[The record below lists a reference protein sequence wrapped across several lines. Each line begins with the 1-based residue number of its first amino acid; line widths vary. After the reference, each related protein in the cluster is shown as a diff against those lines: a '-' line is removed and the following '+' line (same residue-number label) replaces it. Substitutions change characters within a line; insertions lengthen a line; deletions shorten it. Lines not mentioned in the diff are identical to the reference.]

1 MTERRTSLLAALA
14 LLAMAASW
22 GSTFFLIHDLLRRVP
37 AIDFL
42 ALRFSMGALFLLILA
57 PRAIGRL
64 STSARK
70 RAVVLGLLYGFGQIL
85 QTIGLASTP
94 ASVSGFITGMYVV
107 LTPVFAALILRSR
120 ISGLTWV
127 AVFLAIS
134 GIAVMT
140 LTGFSI
146 GYGQTLTLVASALY
160 ALHIVGLGAWS
171 VPSEAIGVTT
181 LQIITIAV
189 VCTAVAAPGGIVIPH
204 TSADWASV
212 IYMGLI
218 PGALAVMGQT
228 WAQAHLS
235 PTRAAIIM
243 SMEPVFAAFFATLF
257 GGESMTLRVLLGGAM
272 VLSAMLIV
280 ELMPRRRIE
289 AEVTHIAV

>member
-1 MTERRTSLLAALA
+1 
-14 LLAMAASW
+14 MAASW
-22 GSTFFLIHDLLRRVP
+22 GSTFYLIHDLLRRVP

-42 ALRFSMGALFLLILA
+42 ALRFSMGAVFLVILA

-64 STSARK
+64 SASARK

-120 ISGLTWV
+120 ITGLTWV
-127 AVFLAIS
+127 AVLLAIS

-181 LQIITIAV
+181 VQIITIAV
-189 VCTAVAAPGGIVIPH
+189 VCAAVAAPGGIVIPH
-204 TSADWASV
+204 TSADWTSV